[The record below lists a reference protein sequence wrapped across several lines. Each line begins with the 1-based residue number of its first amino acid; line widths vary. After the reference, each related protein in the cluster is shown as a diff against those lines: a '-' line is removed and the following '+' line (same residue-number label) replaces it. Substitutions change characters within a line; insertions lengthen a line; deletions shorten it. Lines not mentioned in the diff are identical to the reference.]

1 MKVKPIDERILV
13 VRVEENPDPNKPKSM
28 IVIPESIKEKPVLG
42 LVVAI
47 GNDTEA
53 NMPVPIKELL
63 YVGDTIIFSKHAGE
77 EVIISGVD
85 HLIISRSDLLAV
97 VEENG

>member
-13 VRVEENPDPNKPKSM
+13 VRVEEELDPNKPKSM
-28 IVIPESIKEKPVLG
+28 IIIPENVKEKPVLG
-42 LVVAI
+42 LVVAV

-53 NMPVPIKELL
+53 DMPVPIKELVH
-63 YVGDTIIFSKHAGE
+63 VGDTIIFSKYAGE
-77 EVIISGVD
+77 EVIISGID

-97 VEENG
+97 VENE

>member
-13 VRVEENPDPNKPKSM
+13 VRVDETPDPKKPKSLL
-28 IVIPESIKEKPVLG
+28 VIPESVKEKPVLG
-42 LVVAI
+42 LVVAV

-53 NMPVPIKELL
+53 DMPVPIKELL
-63 YVGDTIIFSKHAGE
+63 HVGDTIIFSKYAGE
-77 EVIISGVD
+77 EVIIAGVD

-97 VEENG
+97 VEQ